1 VASEDSTTDDRYRP
15 TRRDFVT
22 ALAVT
27 ALSVGSVPVS
37 ALTYERQEG
46 DGHMAQTVEKL
57 LRENIKGVFSEPDT
71 EKRHK
76 AIAELWAEDAIFID
90 PDTRYEGREAIT
102 RAADAV
108 VKRFPNWVYT
118 ELGEIVAYHGIG
130 KLDWGYG
137 PTSAEPTIF
146 GSDVLVMK
154 DDKIAALFAF
164 IDPRKK

>member
-1 VASEDSTTDDRYRP
+1 M
-15 TRRDFVT
+15 
-22 ALAVT
+22 AVT
-27 ALSVGSVPVS
+27 ALSMGSVPVS
-37 ALTYERQEG
+37 ALIYERQEG
-46 DGHMAQTVEKL
+46 DRHMTQTVQEL
-57 LRENIKGVFSEPDT
+57 LRENIKGVFSEPDS

-90 PDTRYEGREAIT
+90 PDTRYEGREAVT

-137 PTSAEPTIF
+137 PAGGEPIIF
-146 GSDVLVMK
+146 GSDVLVVK
-154 DDKIAALFAF
+154 DDKIAALYAF
-164 IDPRKK
+164 INPRKK